1 MMKSIQLITADAHH
15 VTRDAAIAEL
25 KREIE
30 TRVGTEEKP
39 GGVYI
44 RWANA
49 QPTNLTKHRNYEK
62 QTARMIAALHVLE
75 TMTEMEYYKLTQR
88 FAENE
93 RLKTAQPKL
102 F

>member
-1 MMKSIQLITADAHH
+1 MKSIQLITADAHH
-15 VTRDAAIAEL
+15 VTRDAAINEL
-25 KREIE
+25 RREIQ

-39 GGVYI
+39 GGAYT
-44 RWANA
+44 RWAKA

-62 QTARMIAALHVLE
+62 QTSRLIAALHVIE
-75 TMTEMEYYKLTQR
+75 TMTDKEWHAFTQR

-93 RLKTAQPKL
+93 RLKTAQQSL

>member
-1 MMKSIQLITADAHH
+1 MKSIQLITNDAHH
-15 VTRDAAIAEL
+15 VTKDATIAEL

-39 GGVYI
+39 GGAYT

-49 QPTNLTKHRNYEK
+49 QPTNLTKHRTYEK
-62 QTARMIAALHVLE
+62 QTARMIAALHIIE
-75 TMTEMEYYKLTQR
+75 TLTDMEWHKLTQR